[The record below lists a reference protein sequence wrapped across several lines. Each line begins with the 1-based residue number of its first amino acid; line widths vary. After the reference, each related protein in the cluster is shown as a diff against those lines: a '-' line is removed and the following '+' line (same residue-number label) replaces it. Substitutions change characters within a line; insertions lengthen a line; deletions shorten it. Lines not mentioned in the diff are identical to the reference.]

1 MQNAF
6 ALYLRVEGS
15 ISFSSYMQQIES
27 LSPVRIAVI
36 LCAFQTKVL
45 GPKGTSPRTMDHRG
59 MQQKWSK
66 CLTLTHL
73 TIFHLE

>member
-36 LCAFQTKVL
+36 LCALQTKVL
-45 GPKGTSPRTMDHRG
+45 GPKRHI
-59 MQQKWSK
+59 SK
-66 CLTLTHL
+66 DYGS
-73 TIFHLE
+73 